1 MGIEVDA
8 EYGGTHSSFFVSCLV
23 IEELAKIDPAVS
35 VMCDVQN
42 TLIVTL
48 FRKYGTPQQKEQ
60 YLTRLAQNMV
70 SPADFAFIKIGPIIK
85 GALSWLYFCHLFFN
99 QAWYTQLLHAE
110 ETRISSSLL
119 SLQVICMQ
127 TLLYLTVTVMQS
139 PEWHNIYII

>member
-1 MGIEVDA
+1 MDA

-23 IEELAKIDPAVS
+23 VEELAKIDPAVS

-70 SPADFAFIKIGPIIK
+70 S
-85 GALSWLYFCHLFFN
+85 C
-99 QAWYTQLLHAE
+99 
-110 ETRISSSLL
+110 
-119 SLQVICMQ
+119 
-127 TLLYLTVTVMQS
+127 
-139 PEWHNIYII
+139 